1 MRHVRHDKMNHDK
14 QPCTLG
20 KQDWDLHVSHI
31 YIYIYILAEDVQD
44 GRHVQFVPESKQ
56 CLPHLSGKSASRVSH
71 GCTL

>member
-1 MRHVRHDKMNHDK
+1 MRHVRHDKINHDK
-14 QPCTLG
+14 HRVNNRAH
-20 KQDWDLHVSHI
+20 WVSKIGI
-31 YIYIYILAEDVQD
+31 YMLVFFLAEDVQD